1 MERKFLQIRS
11 MKQKQLLENGFP
23 RWQRSGR
30 ANPFIYRT
38 MDSGNKISKQITKI
52 KNNQKN
58 RIYEKGNIYRLH
70 RYHGGTISQ
79 KE

>member
-1 MERKFLQIRS
+1 V
-11 MKQKQLLENGFP
+11 
-23 RWQRSGR
+23 
-30 ANPFIYRT
+30 
-38 MDSGNKISKQITKI
+38 DSGNKISKQITKI

-79 KE
+79 KAKKPGPTETKTGDGNQPFRFESEKTGNQENCSLS